1 MIQVTNATCICRH
14 VHTPHVLMCVH
25 LYAQVLS
32 ALPQSFQSPPGDS
45 SPKSPTFSPSPSCT
59 LGSHGPETPE
69 SSKRLHTQ
77 RGRAAMTRLPGS
89 CGEFLQRL
97 LPQRGSSLLKVQ
109 AAVVSPHLHRG
120 KIKFTK
126 IFTKSCL
133 SVDQQA
139 FTDSCSFHTGL
150 GTEQGKRERNKHR
163 PCPTKGH
170 GHKGARE
177 GVGWRFGGTKVVESG
192 PGRGS
197 CMHKILW

>member
-1 MIQVTNATCICRH
+1 MFQVTNATCISRH
-14 VHTPHVLMCVH
+14 VHTSHVLMCVH
-25 LYAQVLS
+25 LYVRALPK
-32 ALPQSFQSPPGDS
+32 LPQSFQSPPGVSAPKSSTFFS
-45 SPKSPTFSPSPSCT
+45 SPSYM

-139 FTDSCSFHTGL
+139 FY
-150 GTEQGKRERNKHR
+150 
-163 PCPTKGH
+163 
-170 GHKGARE
+170 
-177 GVGWRFGGTKVVESG
+177 
-192 PGRGS
+192 
-197 CMHKILW
+197 

>member
-1 MIQVTNATCICRH
+1 MFQVTNATCISRH
-14 VHTPHVLMCVH
+14 VHTSHVLMCVH
-25 LYAQVLS
+25 LYVRALPK
-32 ALPQSFQSPPGDS
+32 LPQSFQSPSGVSAPKSSTFFS
-45 SPKSPTFSPSPSCT
+45 SPSYM

-139 FTDSCSFHTGL
+139 FY
-150 GTEQGKRERNKHR
+150 
-163 PCPTKGH
+163 
-170 GHKGARE
+170 
-177 GVGWRFGGTKVVESG
+177 
-192 PGRGS
+192 
-197 CMHKILW
+197 